1 MINEVA
7 NIEFDIKNL
16 FETQEPPFTD
26 LKHIPNKDFL
36 TYVWLGWLIIAYKSE
51 LASSIIYKYLSQKY
65 SEFAELSTDE
75 SRHAE
80 LLQIVLDKTVTNFEK
95 IDLVTFEQ
103 LLLNE
108 YQQLSSVEQLT
119 IFLVEELS
127 LLVPA
132 ALLYKQSKSSAKKKF
147 LKLFLKDESRH
158 IRAIFRRFQQA
169 ALEADVIDKQKAF
182 TIFCHKINNRLNFS
196 IIPVSYFIC
205 KYVSNDSLQA
215 KILKSIYTSEWHQ
228 NHKNVLGNRY
238 YDIGK
243 ILDPNLTKEQFLDL
257 TKDYALHKDSL
268 FDLIIETVY
277 NNCVEH
283 SVAAV

>member
-26 LKHIPNKDFL
+26 LKYIPNKDFL

-132 ALLYKQSKSSAKKKF
+132 ALLYKQSKSSTKKKF